1 MSAENFSACLS
12 LVLKEEGGNDDDP
25 HDHGGRTSRGITQH
39 EYDAYRSLKN
49 LGVGDVWT
57 ASQDEINEIYKTQY
71 WNPYCDGL
79 PRGLD
84 LVFFDFCVNA
94 GRQQAVKALQRALGI
109 SADGMFGIAT
119 KNAVDGNH
127 DIGGLIHTY
136 SENRRKFYQAL
147 RQYPRYGRGWVAR
160 TNRIEK
166 AAATMAGTVTFAPGT
181 LVESPK
187 ADASDISKPAVSP
200 ETGAATAT
208 SSTVGVGVMDQ
219 IQQATNQISQFQ
231 DMIHIV
237 KYILIAI
244 ALIGFGFTIYGI
256 LHRQR
261 TNEAIG

>member
-25 HDHGGRTSRGITQH
+25 HDHGGRTSRGITQR
-39 EYDAYRSLKN
+39 EYDAYRQLKSLPA
-49 LGVGDVWT
+49 GDVWL

-79 PRGLD
+79 PTGLD

-94 GRQQAVKALQRALGI
+94 GRQQAVKSLQRALGI

-119 KNAVDGNH
+119 KNAVDGAT
-127 DIGGLIHTY
+127 DIGGLIHSY

-147 RQYPRYGRGWVAR
+147 RQFSRYGRGWIAR

-166 AAATMAGTVTFAPGT
+166 AAAAMAGTVAFATGLP
-181 LVESPK
+181 VESPK
-187 ADASDISKPAVSP
+187 ADANDIAKPTVSP
-200 ETGAATAT
+200 EAGAATAT

-219 IQQATNQISQFQ
+219 IQEATSHIAQFQ
-231 DMIHIV
+231 DTIHIV
-237 KYILIAI
+237 KYILIAV
-244 ALIGFGFTIYGI
+244 ALIGFGFTVYGI
-256 LHRQR
+256 LHRRR
-261 TNEAIG
+261 TAEAIG